1 MKTIEEMGELA
12 RDTFYAHPRLH
23 GSYDEAMKD
32 VFIAVVKA
40 VITAMCEDQVS
51 WAPGDDEVTRPGS

>member
-1 MKTIEEMGELA
+1 MKTIEEMGKLA
-12 RDTFYAHPRLH
+12 RDTFYEHPRIH
-23 GSYDEAMKD
+23 GDYNEAMKD

-51 WAPGDDEVTRPGS
+51 WAPGDDE